1 MRPHSGR
8 IRHLPT
14 DYSRFMLAAMK
25 TFALGMCALG
35 LLTGSVLAEP
45 FASTIKGDLVS
56 LKGKRTS
63 RFDDAPLASAKYF
76 AVYFSASWCGPCKA
90 FTPQLV
96 QWYNENKPKHP
107 EFELILVSKDYDEN
121 SMDAYMAE
129 DKMPWPALKYS
140 KIPRAKNVLALAG
153 PGIPCLVFLDA
164 DGKVLSDSY
173 QGQKY
178 VGPHKVLADM
188 TKTLGAG
195 SSTESGTT
203 PAAATTTATSPGSSS
218 SVGVSGSKIAPA
230 SPQGSNFDQFF
241 KKKNN

>member
-1 MRPHSGR
+1 
-8 IRHLPT
+8 
-14 DYSRFMLAAMK
+14 MK

-35 LLTGSVLAEP
+35 LFSGSALADP

-63 RFDDAPLASAKYF
+63 HFDDAPLADAKYF

-96 QWYNENKPKHP
+96 KWYSETKPKHP

-121 SMDAYMAE
+121 SMDAYMAA

-140 KIPRAKNVLALAG
+140 KIPRAKNILALAG

-173 QGQKY
+173 QGQTY
-178 VGPHKVLADM
+178 VGPNKVMADM
-188 TKTLGAG
+188 SKTLGAG
-195 SSTESGTT
+195 QVPESGATP
-203 PAAATTTATSPGSSS
+203 PAAATTATSPTSSS
-218 SVGVSGSKIAPA
+218 GVGVSGSKVAPA

-241 KKKNN
+241 KKKNP